1 MNKDFVDGRT
11 SYKEEILFCI
21 GNTQFEDYASIYE
34 IGYGYGRISIVEL
47 KVDSQSEQ
55 QFQKI

>member
-1 MNKDFVDGRT
+1 MDGRT
-11 SYKEEILFCI
+11 SYKEEILFRI

-34 IGYGYGRISIVEL
+34 IGYGRISIVEL

-55 QFQKI
+55 QFEKI

>member
-1 MNKDFVDGRT
+1 MDGRT
-11 SYKEEILFCI
+11 SYKEEILFRI
-21 GNTQFEDYASIYE
+21 GNTELEDYASIYE
-34 IGYGYGRISIVEL
+34 ICYGYGRISIVEL